1 MAGDTNTAGETDR
14 VTVRVH
20 VPRYQKAEWER
31 HAEELDM
38 GLSEYVRSMVQSGRV
53 PFDETGEGTSAGTGC
68 TRPGTASTEPVE
80 EMVLDTLDD
89 TEHLTWE
96 EIVEAT
102 IGDVETA
109 LESALQ
115 DLMDQER
122 VEHTPRNGGY
132 RRTD

>member
-53 PFDETGEGTSAGTGC
+53 PFEEPGEAISEGTGT
-68 TRPGTASTEPVE
+68 TRSTTASTRPFE

-89 TEHLTWE
+89 TEYLTWE
-96 EIVEAT
+96 EIADAT

-109 LESALQ
+109 LESTLQ
-115 DLMDQER
+115 DLMDQDR

-132 RRTD
+132 RRIE